1 MRRTA
6 ALLAATGAVAVATL
20 SGSAA
25 ALPQQGGTAPAEERT
40 AGARTGTGEVDK
52 AAERGSPFA
61 GTEMKSVAGND
72 NIFYLRV
79 KHSGKCLTVR
89 GASKAE
95 NAVVNQ
101 YRCVSGARN
110 QWWVT
115 YNQGG
120 VARRFM
126 AYHSG
131 KCLALRGGSTA
142 KGTPAVQRTC
152 GGSRDQ
158 IWFSLAPYAEGSMNP
173 SAGSST
179 GDRCL
184 DVRGASKADNA
195 QVIVWSCNGRNNQK
209 WVGRG

>member
-6 ALLAATGAVAVATL
+6 VLLAATGSIAVAVL
-20 SGSAA
+20 SGSAVA
-25 ALPQQGGTAPAEERT
+25 SPQQNEAAQSGEHTAGTITGTAE
-40 AGARTGTGEVDK
+40 AGD
-52 AAERGSPFA
+52 AASLKNPLA
-61 GTEMKSVAGND
+61 GTEMQPVAGND
-72 NIFYLRV
+72 NIFYLKV

-101 YRCVSGARN
+101 YRCVSGAKN

-126 AYHSG
+126 AYHSA

-152 GGSRDQ
+152 DGSKDQ

-173 SAGSST
+173 DAGRNT

-184 DVRGASKADNA
+184 DVQGASKADNA
-195 QVIVWSCNGRNNQK
+195 PVIVWSCNDRTNQK